1 MRWKIHYIW
10 ERLKRKMNEIH
21 NKLLDILL
29 DIRPDVD
36 FEHTEGLISDEVLDS
51 FDMVAVVSEIGE
63 KFAINVDVNDI
74 TFDNFDSLSAMENYI
89 AKEKE

>member
-1 MRWKIHYIW
+1 MKFKEMKY
-10 ERLKRKMNEIH
+10 
-21 NKLLDILL
+21 
-29 DIRPDVD
+29 IRPDVD

>member
-1 MRWKIHYIW
+1 
-10 ERLKRKMNEIH
+10 MNEIH